1 MRFIRREENFVCE
14 VCGAKVK
21 GTGYT
26 NHCPQYLWSKHV
38 DKLIPGDRDDPCQGL
53 MEPVGVELLHREYS
67 LLHHC
72 QKCGKITK
80 NKTSP
85 KDNFEKITEL
95 SKK

>member
-38 DKLIPGDRDDPCQGL
+38 DKLIPGDRAVTG
-53 MEPVGVELLHREYS
+53 MIPV
-67 LLHHC
+67 
-72 QKCGKITK
+72 
-80 NKTSP
+80 
-85 KDNFEKITEL
+85 KD
-95 SKK
+95 